1 MGAGLS
7 MASVNKIKELANSR
21 EYSLALELVEHQDL
35 SKSLNPQFLRL
46 CGEIY
51 IKNNR
56 YEDARRCLIM
66 AHRLA
71 PESKRIMYVFVE
83 LYLRMGYFEL
93 AKTYYDMYMFDA
105 GSCDSRQMEYV
116 WTKHEHPDALKDME
130 QLLASYM
137 HNLDYDWSFELYL
150 VYKKE
155 EKKEEAHSLAELY
168 AASFKNSENSDRICA
183 IEKGKESADA
193 YFDVYASVEQEDNDE
208 RYDALRSEE
217 AELLA
222 ADDLRMH
229 PKEAEI
235 TVMYEDAFTP
245 AGSEKKVQKML
256 KKQDREEERK
266 EKKLLKEQRKQEKKL
281 EKQAVKAENS
291 EEETTLEASATEET
305 KPETAVEA
313 VSEET
318 KPETAVETA
327 VEELK
332 PEAAV
337 ETAEKETK
345 PETAVET
352 AEKETKP
359 ETAVEAAEKETK
371 PETAVETAEKETK
384 PETAVETAEKETKPE
399 MAGEAAEKETKP
411 ETAVETA
418 EKETKPETAGEATA
432 EKEEIEEP
440 EIEKSKK
447 RGLFSKIFRKKKEVE
462 DDTTEYAELVQT
474 SESEIIDAEQDE
486 RPSEN
491 PDAEK
496 AAETE
501 TLHAE
506 SETDSNE
513 TIDTMTTG
521 QADDMRHKS
530 KTMAKNVVVV
540 DDDNDFEAEADTIE
554 ELAAKEKSD
563 VEKKIEGKKPAF
575 EFQTVELAP
584 DDFEDQFQVDDF
596 SDKLDAEFGEM
607 KSYEPEPIIEIEVE
621 EPEAET
627 EEPEV
632 ETEEL
637 EIEEPEVETEELEI
651 EEPEVEIEE
660 PEVEPEPESIIEE
673 LETEP
678 ELEIE
683 EPEVEIEEPESI
695 IEESET
701 ESELEIEEPE
711 VEPEPESIIE
721 ESETEPELEI
731 EEPEVEPEPEPIIE
745 ESETK
750 PELEIEESEVEI
762 EEPEVELEPESI
774 IEESETEPE
783 LEIEEP
789 EAEEPEAE
797 EPEFRVAPFTTKPEK
812 KKLDFPVF
820 KSSLFPDYHKEVKN
834 VENNFDEIMEEAQDK
849 MTENMRKEA
858 QMQKEAEELLASL
871 GISLN
876 SIPAPA
882 VKEEQPGQQGPS
894 RDELKASLKIDTN
907 KKNLLKRI
915 KEYR

>member
-193 YFDVYASVEQEDNDE
+193 YFDVYASVKQEDNDE

-266 EKKLLKEQRKQEKKL
+266 EKKLLKEQRRQEKKL
-281 EKQAVKAENS
+281 EKEAAKAENP
-291 EEETTLEASATEET
+291 EEETTLEASAAEETKPETAVETAKKTKPETVAETVPEETKPETVAETVSEEMKPGTVAETVTEETKPETVAETVTEETKPETAVETVTEET

-313 VSEET
+313 VAEET
-318 KPETAVETA
+318 KPETAV
-327 VEELK
+327 
-332 PEAAV
+332 
-337 ETAEKETK
+337 
-345 PETAVET
+345 
-352 AEKETKP
+352 
-359 ETAVEAAEKETK
+359 
-371 PETAVETAEKETK
+371 
-384 PETAVETAEKETKPE
+384 
-399 MAGEAAEKETKP
+399 
-411 ETAVETA
+411 
-418 EKETKPETAGEATA
+418 EATA
-432 EKEEIEEP
+432 EKEEIEEAG
-440 EIEKSKK
+440 IEKGKK

-474 SESEIIDAEQDE
+474 SESEIIDADQDD

-491 PDAEK
+491 ADAEK

-501 TLHAE
+501 TVHAE

-563 VEKKIEGKKPAF
+563 VEKKIEDKKPAF

-607 KSYEPEPIIEIEVE
+607 KSYEPEPKIEIEEPIIE
-621 EPEAET
+621 EPEAEA

-637 EIEEPEVETEELEI
+637 EAEIEEPEVEPELEVEEPEVEIEESEAETGEPEAEEPEVEIEEPETEAEEPEVEPELEI
-651 EEPEVEIEE
+651 EEPEAEIEEPEAGQPEVEIEE

-673 LETEP
+673 SETGP

-683 EPEVEIEEPESI
+683 ESEV
-695 IEESET
+695 
-701 ESELEIEEPE
+701 EIEEPE

-731 EEPEVEPEPEPIIE
+731 EEPEAEA
-745 ESETK
+745 
-750 PELEIEESEVEI
+750 
-762 EEPEVELEPESI
+762 EEPEVES
-774 IEESETEPE
+774 
-783 LEIEEP
+783 
-789 EAEEPEAE
+789 EPEAE

-876 SIPAPA
+876 SIPAPV